1 MKTPKP
7 IDTFRP
13 LAQLIA
19 GDEAI
24 AKGKSTS
31 EIQKELFGSTNPT
44 VVNRKISQAVTA
56 GIKCL
61 STFEEM
67 CKDYEVLH
75 KDQNLTDL
83 KPELLRFQLV
93 ENILQSKR
101 KEIDDLRSQVAV
113 GAVLAQHVNLLYR
126 QWFPED
132 DKDLHTRLRA
142 LSEKIAELTARDW
155 ADRPLPN
162 AVTPELE
169 QLRDE
174 LSATLREEVPR
185 IAALTHDKRYIVHGD
200 IQPCVV
206 LYSDETTTLVR
217 LDENDM
223 MCETS
228 TIEWSDELTYRCQ
241 EMLRGEAKRSGGHV
255 SLPTI
260 KLVAQ
265 LVRDERILL
274 NDDGGSYQWKPA
286 MDDRARCVKP
296 DVKYVASKTCMTCLR
311 VSEGTLDL
319 CPQCH
324 TPFGGSDNA

>member
-1 MKTPKP
+1 MNYTTKDLDLTLHGAGLYEHQLSY
-7 IDTFRP
+7 IDSNGTDCTDELHSSPEFANHVFECLKDSPNYAKLRNV
-13 LAQLIA
+13 LIA
-19 GDEAI
+19 KLGLPTDRFQRDNQIAEAVQGVI
-24 AKGKSTS
+24 HERGQLTKLSADLRTQRDALYERLTQVVDVTGEPTLEELVECLVTERGEAVGTVNGLKQLLELPENASNTS
-31 EIQKELFGSTNPT
+31 LF
-44 VVNRKISQAVTA
+44 QAV
-56 GIKCL
+56 
-61 STFEEM
+61 
-67 CKDYEVLH
+67 EVLDFH
-75 KDQNLTDL
+75 K
-83 KPELLRFQLV
+83 P
-93 ENILQSKR
+93 
-101 KEIDDLRSQVAV
+101 
-113 GAVLAQHVNLLYR
+113 
-126 QWFPED
+126 
-132 DKDLHTRLRA
+132 
-142 LSEKIAELTARDW
+142 
-155 ADRPLPN
+155 
-162 AVTPELE
+162 
-169 QLRDE
+169 
-174 LSATLREEVPR
+174 
-185 IAALTHDKRYIVHGD
+185 THDKRYIVHGD

-286 MDDRARCVKP
+286 MDERARCGKP

-311 VSEGTLDL
+311 ISEGTLDL

-324 TPFGGSDNA
+324 TPFGGETDA

>member
-1 MKTPKP
+1 MTTEYNHVLNLHENLC
-7 IDTFRP
+7 D
-13 LAQLIA
+13 
-19 GDEAI
+19 
-24 AKGKSTS
+24 
-31 EIQKELFGSTNPT
+31 LFGYARGKADRAIFKDIQTLLGQHSKIVGDAADLRTQRDALYERLTQVVDVTGEPT
-44 VVNRKISQAVTA
+44 
-56 GIKCL
+56 L
-61 STFEEM
+61 EELV
-67 CKDYEVLH
+67 ERVIGE
-75 KDQNLTDL
+75 LTQTREDATDFNQ
-83 KPELLRFQLV
+83 ELLDLFTDEVCDSLGL
-93 ENILQSKR
+93 EN
-101 KEIDDLRSQVAV
+101 
-113 GAVLAQHVNLLYR
+113 G
-126 QWFPED
+126 F
-132 DKDLHTRLRA
+132 
-142 LSEKIAELTARDW
+142 
-155 ADRPLPN
+155 
-162 AVTPELE
+162 TPEQFHAALG
-169 QLRDE
+169 
-174 LSATLREEVPR
+174 VPR
-185 IAALTHDKRYIVHGD
+185 PHDKRYIVHGD

-260 KLVAQ
+260 KLLAQ

-274 NDDGGSYQWKPA
+274 NDDSGSYQWKHA